1 VVLDTCHF
9 LLDRIETNPLG
20 PALPGPLAA
29 LDKWIE
35 KIDATTNLVNRCV
48 NIPILRHSDGL
59 R

>member
-1 VVLDTCHF
+1 VVLDTSHF

-35 KIDATTNLVNRCV
+35 KIDAATSVVQRRV
-48 NIPILRHSDGL
+48 NIPVLRHSDGL